1 MVNLLMFS
9 ENELNNIKR
18 EMNKLKNTVVLR
30 LFTDFRTQVDGTKLR
45 KCMACEGVYDLLK
58 SLAEYSNGKL
68 KIEEISIEE
77 DEEEA
82 KKYNVSRIPA
92 ILFIDENDKELIRY
106 LAHPT
111 GSEFVPF
118 LNSIQYFS
126 GVRPYYADQI
136 ITHLKKIKESKMKI
150 FITPTCPYCP
160 ATVPVLT
167 LFSIVSKGKIKSEI
181 IDVNLNPDIGT
192 QYQVQ
197 GVPMTVI
204 NEKDVIHGMFTPQ
217 DLLDKLVGSKGRDFG
232 GMYA

>member
-1 MVNLLMFS
+1 MFS
-9 ENELNNIKR
+9 ENELNNIKK
-18 EMNKLKNTVVLR
+18 EMSKLKNVVVLKI
-30 LFTDFRTQVDGTKLR
+30 FTDFKTQEDGSKIR
-45 KCMACEGVYDLLK
+45 MCMACEGAYDLLK
-58 SLAEYSNGKL
+58 TLEKYSNDKL
-68 KIEEISIEE
+68 IVEEVSTEE
-77 DEEEA
+77 NAEEA
-82 KKYNVSRIPA
+82 EKYNVSRIPT
-92 ILFIDENDKELIRY
+92 ILFVHNDGKEIIRY

-126 GVRPYYADQI
+126 GVRPYYTDQI
-136 ITHLKKIKESKMKI
+136 ITHLKKIKASNMKI

-167 LFSIVSKGKIKSEI
+167 LFSIVTKGKISSEI
-181 IDVNLNPDIGT
+181 IDVNLNPDIGA

-217 DLLDKLVGSKGRDFG
+217 DLLDKLVGSKDRDFG

>member
-1 MVNLLMFS
+1 MFS

-18 EMNKLKNTVVLR
+18 ELSKLKNTVVLK
-30 LFTDFRTQVDGTKLR
+30 LFTDFKTQKDGSKLR
-45 KCMACEGVYDLLK
+45 KCMACEGTYDLLK
-58 SLAEYSNGKL
+58 TLVEFSNGKL
-68 KIEEISIEE
+68 KIEEISTEE
-77 DEEEA
+77 NEEETE
-82 KKYNVSRIPA
+82 KYKVSRIPA
-92 ILFIDENDKELIRY
+92 ILFVDENDKEIIRY

-136 ITHLKKIKESKMKI
+136 ITHLKKIKESNMKI

-160 ATVPVLT
+160 MTVPVLT
-167 LFSIVSKGKIKSEI
+167 LFSIVSKGKISSEI
-181 IDVNLNPDIGT
+181 IDVNLNPDMGKK
-192 QYQVQ
+192 YQVQ

-204 NEKDVIHGMFTPQ
+204 EMKGMKDEIIHGMFTPQ
-217 DLLDKLVGSKGRDFG
+217 DLLDKLVGSKEREFG

>member
-1 MVNLLMFS
+1 MFS

-18 EMNKLKNTVVLR
+18 EMSKLKSSVVLK
-30 LFTDFRTQVDGTKLR
+30 LFTDFRTKDDGNKVR
-45 KCMACEGVYDLLK
+45 KCMACEGAFELLNILVK
-58 SLAEYSNGKL
+58 YSNGKL
-68 KIEEISIEE
+68 KVEEVSTEE
-77 DEEEA
+77 NEEEA
-82 KKYNVSRIPA
+82 KKHNITRIPT
-92 ILFIDENDKELIRY
+92 ILFVDEEGKEIIRY

-136 ITHLKKIKESKMKI
+136 ITHLKKIGKSNMKI

-167 LFSIVSKGKIKSEI
+167 LFSIVTKGKISSEI
-181 IDVNLNPDIGT
+181 IDVSLNPDIGMK
-192 QYQVQ
+192 YQVQ

-217 DLLDKLVGSKGRDFG
+217 DLLDKLVGAKGRDFG